1 MAAGKPPEEVIADVK
16 ALVERIHRDLRDT
29 QVTYLS
35 IAVNPARWEQRE
47 KVRAV
52 NAALAKFMAEDRRR
66 QFLDVTSPML
76 GPDGLPKPD
85 IFVADRLHMNRKGYE
100 LWKPI
105 IAPVLVK

>member
-1 MAAGKPPEEVIADVK
+1 
-16 ALVERIHRDLRDT
+16 
-29 QVTYLS
+29 
-35 IAVNPARWEQRE
+35 
-47 KVRAV
+47 
-52 NAALAKFMAEDRRR
+52 
-66 QFLDVTSPML
+66 ML